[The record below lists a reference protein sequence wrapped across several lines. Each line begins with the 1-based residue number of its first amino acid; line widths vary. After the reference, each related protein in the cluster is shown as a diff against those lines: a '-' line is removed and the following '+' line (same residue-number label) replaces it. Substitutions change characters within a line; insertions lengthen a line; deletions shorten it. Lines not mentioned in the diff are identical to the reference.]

1 MAMRTTDGNT
11 IASKS
16 RAVLDTDTYDEID
29 DQFALAYLLR
39 ASDVAEPEAIYAAP
53 FSKRSATSP
62 ADGMEKSFAEIERLL
77 PRLEQKEF
85 PHFRGSDRLL
95 GPAHEPVQS
104 DAVTDLVARGM
115 SATPAEPL
123 TIVAIAALTNVA
135 RRHAWSSTPG
145 CRSR

>member
-39 ASDVAEPEAIYAAP
+39 ASDVAEPEAICAAP

-135 RRHAWSSTPG
+135 RRRAWSSTPG